1 MRSMTPAGVGGIPL
15 PHCSKIPTSKMA
27 NEPTDGPKQAG
38 IQFTD
43 AATDVNKQLLA
54 RIGSESL
61 LRTPSIKGSIYFYLD
76 TPGDGNPAKEELIN
90 DPSALAAAHETLGI
104 EIRHENKHHRWE
116 AQLPHA
122 LKILEFAAIYLR
134 RHNDASP
141 GTMGV
146 NAELKWIDE
155 QGLDNIIHLT
165 QGKGCVAWQVT
176 RYA

>member
-27 NEPTDGPKQAG
+27 NEPTDVPKQAG

-54 RIGSESL
+54 KIGSESL
-61 LRTPSIKGSIYFYLD
+61 SRAPSIKGSIYFYLD

-122 LKILEFAAIYLR
+122 LKILEFAAIHLR
-134 RHNDASP
+134 RHNEASP
-141 GTMGV
+141 GHMGV
-146 NAELKWIDE
+146 NAELKWKDE
-155 QGLDNIIHLT
+155 QGFENIIHLT
-165 QGKGCVAWQVT
+165 QGRDSVAWQVA